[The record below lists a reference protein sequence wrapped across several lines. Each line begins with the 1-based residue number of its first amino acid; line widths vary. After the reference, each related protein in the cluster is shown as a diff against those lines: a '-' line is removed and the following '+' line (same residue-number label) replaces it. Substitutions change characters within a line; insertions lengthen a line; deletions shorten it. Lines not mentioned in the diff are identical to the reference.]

1 MKPAMLQELLGALST
16 AFETKDTE
24 GLLQL
29 FSATAGVTY
38 AGSERGEKATGPSE
52 LRRLLS
58 ALLARPQTYS
68 FEFPDVTFSEHS
80 GLVWLLA
87 DGDCTETGEGGQR
100 DTFGYR
106 LTGVLAREAARWRW
120 LVLVGSEPTAPDE
133 QLTDDIISARRPGVA
148 ISG

>member
-1 MKPAMLQELLGALST
+1 MRPVILQELLSALST
-16 AFETKDTE
+16 AFATRDTE
-24 GLLQL
+24 GLLRL

-38 AGSERGEKATGPSE
+38 AGSEPGERATGPSE

-58 ALLARPQTYS
+58 DLLARPETYS
-68 FEFPDVTFSEHS
+68 FEFPAVTFSEHS

-87 DGDCTETGEGGQR
+87 DGSCSETGEDGGT
-100 DTFGYR
+100 DTFAYR

-133 QLTDDIISARRPGVA
+133 QPVADVSSARLLGVA
-148 ISG
+148 LPG